1 MNYLKDVYGLPV
13 PQSEP
18 LPEREEEMVKNQA
31 DGYVF
36 TVDNFTRLER
46 FLILGSEGN
55 TYYASQRE
63 MTQANAKAVR
73 DCIREHGRGT
83 VEAIVGIS
91 ETGRAPKNSPAL
103 FALAMCLS
111 FGDRATKALA
121 SLRLPKVARTASHL
135 MEFVAYARDM
145 RGWGRRMKAA
155 VANGWYLSK
164 SGTPVGSELERL
176 IYQVLKY
183 RERNGWSHRDLLRMA
198 HPTAPPELQH
208 LYAWITKGT
217 EPPNEPEYIQIHAF
231 EQAKTAGAK
240 EVAAIV
246 REHRLTREMIPRE
259 HSANPDVLAALAKD
273 MPLTALIRN
282 LGNLTKAGVIAPMSD
297 HTWNAVGML
306 RDVDHLRKARIHPI
320 QIISALRTYM
330 AGRGILG
337 SNKWAPVSQVCEA
350 LEAAVDLTFE
360 TVPSTGQRYYVGVD
374 ISVSM
379 GGGTIAGVPGLSPR
393 VAAGIMA
400 LVIAKRE
407 AKHEIMGFGAEMVP
421 LGIIAS
427 DSVNSVEDKLLRA
440 NWAWNN
446 TDCALP
452 MLDAM
457 ERKIPVDCFVILTDN
472 ETWYGRI
479 HPVVALHEYRRQMG
493 ISAKLVVVGMTA
505 TEFTIADPKDA
516 GMLDVVG
523 FDASAPRIIADFVTG
538 KP

>member
-1 MNYLKDVYGLPV
+1 
-13 PQSEP
+13 
-18 LPEREEEMVKNQA
+18 
-31 DGYVF
+31 
-36 TVDNFTRLER
+36 
-46 FLILGSEGN
+46 
-55 TYYASQRE
+55 
-63 MTQANAKAVR
+63 
-73 DCIREHGRGT
+73 
-83 VEAIVGIS
+83 
-91 ETGRAPKNSPAL
+91 
-103 FALAMCLS
+103 
-111 FGDRATKALA
+111 
-121 SLRLPKVARTASHL
+121 
-135 MEFVAYARDM
+135 
-145 RGWGRRMKAA
+145 MKAA
-155 VANGWYLSK
+155 VAKWYEYK

-198 HPTAPPELQH
+198 HPTARPELQH

-297 HTWNAVGML
+297 TTWNVVGL
-306 RDVDHLRKARIHPI
+306 LENREALRKARIHPI
-320 QIISALRTYM
+320 QIISAILTYS
-330 AGRGILG
+330 RGEGVLG
-337 SNKWAPVSQVCEA
+337 GNKWEPVAQVLKA
-350 LEAAVDLTFE
+350 LDDAVDLAFE
-360 TVPSTGQRYYVGVD
+360 LVPETGLRYYLGVD
-374 ISVSM
+374 VSGSM
-379 GGGTIAGVPGLSPR
+379 GSGVIAGVPGLTPWTG
-393 VAAGIMA
+393 AAIMA

-407 AKHEIMGFGAEMVP
+407 RKHEIMGFCDEMVP
-421 LGIIAS
+421 LNITAADSIRQAAS
-427 DSVNSVEDKLLRA
+427 AMTDRWDGAR
-440 NWAWNN
+440 

-472 ETWYGRI
+472 ETWYGSI

-493 ISAKLVVVGMTA
+493 IPAKLVVVGMTA